1 MEKEEWTSRICKEE
15 ISQLVSKSVCFDYLQ
30 YWGCCCSAYYLMAES
45 MMFVTAGS
53 ALVTKLFMS
62 SSTAFMSYSLEAYLV
77 MAASSMLLRPAV
89 G

>member
-1 MEKEEWTSRICKEE
+1 
-15 ISQLVSKSVCFDYLQ
+15 
-30 YWGCCCSAYYLMAES
+30 MAES

-53 ALVTKLFMS
+53 ALVTKLFMR